1 MYHFIYYII
10 SALLFYLYYTR
21 KDIKILILFVVFNVC
36 AIFCSNRD
44 GFSLSSVT
52 DSVSSATG
60 VGGVGKLD
68 QKCAKYKFG
77 KLELDNEDLF
87 ESIKTV
93 KDKLNENVSAKLKK
107 FTGIKAFYEQFQT
120 DLEKKL
126 TRPNGK
132 KNKAAYDAY
141 DGMFNWVTSINGHKS
156 SEEKK
161 KWLDIGY
168 GESDG
173 PIKIDFDAS
182 ITAYKKIKKIIE
194 EIEIEEGDE
203 SEIKAMKAYFGCVV
217 GFMIIGMD
225 KMRQA
230 FKAGRSEDEEK
241 PKKKSKKTSK
251 TVDEDE

>member
-44 GFSLSSVT
+44 GFSMSSVT

-68 QKCAKYKFG
+68 PKCAKYKFG

-93 KDKLNENVSAKLKK
+93 KDKFNDNVTTKLRT
-107 FTGIKAFYEQFQT
+107 FTGFRAFYDQFQI
-120 DLEKKL
+120 DLETKL
-126 TRPNGK
+126 TRPKGK
-132 KNKAAYDAY
+132 KNAAYGAVNNMY
-141 DGMFNWVTSINGHKS
+141 NWVTSINGHKS

-161 KWLDIGY
+161 TWLDIGY

-173 PIKIDFDAS
+173 PIKIDFAAS
-182 ITAYKKIKKIIE
+182 ITAYKKIKTIID
-194 EIEIEEGDE
+194 EIEVENVEEDE
-203 SEIKAMKAYFGCVV
+203 LKKMKAYFGCVV

-241 PKKKSKKTSK
+241 PKKKNKKTSQ